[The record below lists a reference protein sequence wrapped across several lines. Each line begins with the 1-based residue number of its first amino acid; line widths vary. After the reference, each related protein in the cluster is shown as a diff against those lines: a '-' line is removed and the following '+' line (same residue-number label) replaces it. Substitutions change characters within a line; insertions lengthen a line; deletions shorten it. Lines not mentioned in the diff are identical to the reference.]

1 MSKPIKLRKGLN
13 IRMKGKAEKV
23 LIPEERP
30 GMFAVKPIDFP
41 GVFPKMCV
49 KPGEEVKAGT
59 TVFYDKKN
67 DKVKYTSPVS
77 GVILDIVRG
86 ERRRI
91 LEVVIEARSDDYVS
105 FGTGDPEKLDAT
117 AIKNKLLESG
127 LWPALRQ
134 RPYHVVAN
142 PDETPKSI
150 FISGFNSAP
159 LAADYD
165 FIIDHLQEEHYLT
178 GIKILRKLTEGNV
191 YLNLSTDSTSNMLKK
206 TPGVEINYFSGPH
219 PSGNVGVQIHHLD
232 PVNKGDVVWYVNL
245 QDIVSIGRLFNE
257 GKYAPDK
264 IVALAGSEVEKPRY
278 YRTRTGA
285 SISSVVKGNI
295 LTVRGKSSKG
305 VRYISGDVL
314 TGQKIQPDGYLGY
327 YDSTITVILEGN
339 YYEFL
344 GWITPGLNKF
354 SFSHTFLTWLMPW
367 KKYRLDTNMHGG
379 RRAFIITGEYE
390 KVLPMDIFPMQLLKS
405 ILVEDIDKMEQLG
418 IYEVAEED
426 FALCEFICPSK
437 IEIQSIIR
445 KGLDLMVKE
454 MS

>member
-1 MSKPIKLRKGLN
+1 MSKPIKIRKGLN
-13 IRMKGKAEKV
+13 IRMKGKADKV
-23 LIPEERP
+23 LIPEDRP
-30 GMFAVKPIDFP
+30 GRFAVKPIDFP

-49 KPGEEVKAGT
+49 KPGDEVKAGT
-59 TVFYDKKN
+59 TLFFDKN
-67 DKVKYTSPVS
+67 NEKVKYTAPVS
-77 GVILDIVRG
+77 GEVLEIVRG

-91 LEVVIEARSDDYVS
+91 LEVLIETRGDDYIS
-105 FGTGDPEKLDAT
+105 FGKADPEKLDVT

-127 LWPALRQ
+127 LWPAVRQ

-142 PDETPKSI
+142 PDDTPKSI
-150 FISGFNSAP
+150 FISGFDSAP
-159 LAADYD
+159 LAADLD
-165 FIIDHLQEEHYLT
+165 FIIDHMPEEHYLT

-191 YLNLSTDSTSNMLKK
+191 YLSLSTENTSNVLKN
-206 TPGVEINYFSGPH
+206 TPGVQIKYFSGPH
-219 PSGNVGVQIHHLD
+219 PSGNVGIQIHHID

-264 IVALAGSEVEKPRY
+264 IVALVGSEVEKARY

-285 SISSVVKGNI
+285 SISTMVKGNI
-295 LTVRGKSSKG
+295 LTIRGKSSNS

-314 TGQKIQPDGYLGY
+314 TGQMIQPDGYLGY
-327 YDSTITVILEGN
+327 YDSTVTVIPEGN
-339 YYEFL
+339 YYEFF
-344 GWITPGLNKF
+344 GWITPGLKKF
-354 SFSHTFLTWLMPW
+354 SLSRTFLTWLMPG
-367 KKYRLDTNMHGG
+367 KKYRLDTNLHGG
-379 RRAFIITGEYE
+379 ERAFVITGEYE
-390 KVLPMDIFPMQLLKS
+390 KVLPMDIYPMQLLKS

-445 KGLDLMVKE
+445 KGLDLMARE

>member
-1 MSKPIKLRKGLN
+1 MP
-13 IRMKGKAEKV
+13 
-23 LIPEERP
+23 
-30 GMFAVKPIDFP
+30 
-41 GVFPKMCV
+41 
-49 KPGEEVKAGT
+49 
-59 TVFYDKKN
+59 
-67 DKVKYTSPVS
+67 
-77 GVILDIVRG
+77 
-86 ERRRI
+86 
-91 LEVVIEARSDDYVS
+91 
-105 FGTGDPEKLDAT
+105 
-117 AIKNKLLESG
+117 
-127 LWPALRQ
+127 
-134 RPYHVVAN
+134 
-142 PDETPKSI
+142 
-150 FISGFNSAP
+150 
-159 LAADYD
+159 
-165 FIIDHLQEEHYLT
+165 EEHYLT
-178 GIKILRKLTEGNV
+178 GIKILRKLTKGNV
-191 YLNLSTDSTSNMLKK
+191 YLNLSTESTSNILKK

-219 PSGNVGVQIHHLD
+219 PAGNVGVQIHHLD
-232 PVNKGDVVWYVNL
+232 PVNKGEVVWYVNL

-285 SISSVVKGNI
+285 GISAIVKGNI

-339 YYEFL
+339 YYEFF

-379 RRAFIITGEYE
+379 TRAFIITGEYE